1 MISYNKSKFI
11 LKKSIIKIGEE
22 FINTNQCLNRITSKN
37 IFVNSYYPSG
47 NNAAFDGY
55 AIKSSDTHKLNKMIH
70 KKFKIIGSVAGAYLG
85 SKVGDGMVGNLTTVL
100 GGTVGFLIGG
110 KIADILDSEEQSDLN
125 NAINQTLTK
134 NPDNVSNKWKSQ
146 KNIDTNAEIIPLN
159 SYKIDQNSCRDFT
172 KIVKKGEKQV
182 QEKSTACRDEKG
194 NWKII

>member
-1 MISYNKSKFI
+1 MKHVTLKVLIFSLCILSISCSEKEDNK
-11 LKKSIIKIGEE
+11 LLG
-22 FINTNQCLNRITSKN
+22 Q
-37 IFVNSYYPSG
+37 
-47 NNAAFDGY
+47 
-55 AIKSSDTHKLNKMIH
+55 
-70 KKFKIIGSVAGAYLG
+70 IIGSVAGAYLG

-110 KIADILDSEEQSDLN
+110 KIVDILDSEEQSDLN

-146 KNIDTNAEIIPLN
+146 KNIDTNAEIMPLN
-159 SYKIDQNSCRDFT
+159 SYKIDQNTCRDFT
-172 KIVKKGEKQV
+172 KVVNKGKKQV

>member
-1 MISYNKSKFI
+1 MKHVTLKVLIFSLCILSISCSEKEDNK
-11 LKKSIIKIGEE
+11 LLG
-22 FINTNQCLNRITSKN
+22 Q
-37 IFVNSYYPSG
+37 
-47 NNAAFDGY
+47 
-55 AIKSSDTHKLNKMIH
+55 
-70 KKFKIIGSVAGAYLG
+70 IIGSVAGAYLG

-146 KNIDTNAEIIPLN
+146 KNIDTNAEIMPLN
-159 SYKIDQNSCRDFT
+159 SYKIDQNTCRDFT
-172 KIVKKGEKQV
+172 KVVKKGKKQV

>member
-1 MISYNKSKFI
+1 MKHLTLKVLIFSLCILLISCSEKEDNK
-11 LKKSIIKIGEE
+11 LLG
-22 FINTNQCLNRITSKN
+22 Q
-37 IFVNSYYPSG
+37 
-47 NNAAFDGY
+47 
-55 AIKSSDTHKLNKMIH
+55 
-70 KKFKIIGSVAGAYLG
+70 IIGSVAGAYLG

-110 KIADILDSEEQSDLN
+110 KIVDILDSEEQSDLN

-159 SYKIDQNSCRDFT
+159 SYKIDQNTCRDFT

-194 NWKII
+194 NWKTI

>member
-1 MISYNKSKFI
+1 MKHMTLKVLIFSLCILSISCSEKEDNK
-11 LKKSIIKIGEE
+11 LLG
-22 FINTNQCLNRITSKN
+22 Q
-37 IFVNSYYPSG
+37 
-47 NNAAFDGY
+47 
-55 AIKSSDTHKLNKMIH
+55 
-70 KKFKIIGSVAGAYLG
+70 IIGSVAGAYLG

-146 KNIDTNAEIIPLN
+146 KNIDTNAEIMPLN
-159 SYKIDQNSCRDFT
+159 SYKIDQNTCRDFT
-172 KIVKKGEKQV
+172 KVVKKGKKQV

>member
-1 MISYNKSKFI
+1 MKHATLKVLIFSLCILSISCSEKEDNK
-11 LKKSIIKIGEE
+11 LLG
-22 FINTNQCLNRITSKN
+22 Q
-37 IFVNSYYPSG
+37 
-47 NNAAFDGY
+47 
-55 AIKSSDTHKLNKMIH
+55 
-70 KKFKIIGSVAGAYLG
+70 IIGSVAGAYLG

-110 KIADILDSEEQSDLN
+110 KIVDILDSEEQSDLN

-159 SYKIDQNSCRDFT
+159 SYKIDQNTCRDFT
-172 KIVKKGEKQV
+172 KIVKQGEKQV

>member
-1 MISYNKSKFI
+1 MKHVTLKVLIFSLCILSISCSEKEDNK
-11 LKKSIIKIGEE
+11 LLG
-22 FINTNQCLNRITSKN
+22 Q
-37 IFVNSYYPSG
+37 
-47 NNAAFDGY
+47 
-55 AIKSSDTHKLNKMIH
+55 
-70 KKFKIIGSVAGAYLG
+70 IIGSVAGAYLG

-110 KIADILDSEEQSDLN
+110 KIVDILDSEEQSDLN

-159 SYKIDQNSCRDFT
+159 SYKIDQNTCRDFT
-172 KIVKKGEKQV
+172 KVVKKGKKQV

>member
-1 MISYNKSKFI
+1 MKHMTLKVLIFSLCILSISCSEKEDNK
-11 LKKSIIKIGEE
+11 LLG
-22 FINTNQCLNRITSKN
+22 Q
-37 IFVNSYYPSG
+37 
-47 NNAAFDGY
+47 
-55 AIKSSDTHKLNKMIH
+55 
-70 KKFKIIGSVAGAYLG
+70 IIGSVAGAYLG
-85 SKVGDGMVGNLTTVL
+85 SKVGDGMVGNLSTVL

-110 KIADILDSEEQSDLN
+110 KIVDILDSEEQSDLN

-159 SYKIDQNSCRDFT
+159 SYKIDQNTCRDFT
-172 KIVKKGEKQV
+172 KVVKKGKKQV

>member
-1 MISYNKSKFI
+1 MKHM
-11 LKKSIIKIGEE
+11 
-22 FINTNQCLNRITSKN
+22 TSKVL
-37 IFVNSYYPSG
+37 IFSLCILSISCSEKEDN
-47 NNAAFDGY
+47 
-55 AIKSSDTHKLNKMIH
+55 KLLGQ
-70 KKFKIIGSVAGAYLG
+70 IIGSVAGAYLG

-110 KIADILDSEEQSDLN
+110 KIVDILDSEEQSDLN

-159 SYKIDQNSCRDFT
+159 SYKINQNTCRDFT
-172 KIVKKGEKQV
+172 KVVKKGEKQV
-182 QEKSTACRDEKG
+182 HEKSTACRDEKG